1 MAATTRPIDEET
13 HRNRRVMWLM
23 LALIL
28 AVYGLAIGEL
38 AQRMRT
44 RVRQQILNRDVEVL
58 RAMVGAQFAEVAN
71 EVRTEVREPVDQWT
85 VLLNASRARGVLATR
100 LFDTN
105 GVCYATMPFDVSE
118 GSLTSADM
126 VRLMSSKPVTEF
138 RPAVHRSEIF
148 LTVDETSRQE
158 PALPLLEVTL
168 PLQSRPGAEIVG
180 IGQFILEG
188 QSVAAEFADLDQSLL
203 TQAAVMFGLGGL
215 ILTVGVGWA
224 FSRMQRKQRQLA
236 DRTRDLLRANEELAR
251 AARMS
256 AVGSVTAH
264 LIHGLKNP
272 LSGLHQ
278 FVQGQSGS
286 TERVENPL
294 WQDAVD
300 STRRMQQMV
309 AEVVRV
315 LREEE
320 QGVAYELSLAELS
333 EILNQRMAG
342 QFQPA
347 GVFLKT
353 DVSGDAQ
360 LDNRQANLVS
370 LILGNLLQNALQA
383 SARDGV
389 VRLEMT
395 GVHDRLKCRVI
406 DQGPGLPDPVRQDLF
421 VPCKSTREGGT
432 GIGLAI
438 SKQLAAHL
446 GAELRLEKSSPEGT
460 SFVLEIPLCQ
470 NAEKSPLD
478 EPLVRP

>member
-1 MAATTRPIDEET
+1 MAATTRPIDDEL
-13 HRNRRVMWLM
+13 HRNRRVMWSM

-71 EVRTEVREPVDQWT
+71 EVRAEVREPVDQWT

-100 LFDTN
+100 LFETN
-105 GVCYATMPFDVSE
+105 GSCYATMPFDVSE
-118 GSLTSADM
+118 GSLTPAEM
-126 VRLMSSKPVTEF
+126 ARLMSSKPVTQF

-148 LTVDETSRQE
+148 LTADETSGQE

-168 PLQSRPGAEIVG
+168 PLQSKPGAEIVG

-188 QSVAAEFADLDQSLL
+188 QSIAAEFADLDQSLI
-203 TQAAVMFGLGGL
+203 TQAAVMFGLGGI
-215 ILTVGVGWA
+215 ILTAGVGWA
-224 FSRMQRKQRQLA
+224 FSRMQRKHRQLA

-251 AARMS
+251 AARTA

-383 SARDGV
+383 SSRDSV

-395 GVHDRLKCRVI
+395 GVHDQLTCRVI

-446 GAELRLEKSSPEGT
+446 GAELRLENSSPEGT

-470 NAEKSPLD
+470 KVEKSPLD